1 MKNFLVY
8 IDDSGSPGQPP
19 ANKFLAPDTKIWVAV
34 ILSLEDKKY
43 IDYQIE
49 LAKKQF
55 EQGLQF
61 SEFHFTEIYS
71 GKNDFKGVDSKVRLE
86 IFEVFVKIYNSI
98 KPYVLVAGAGI
109 GTLKKSGF
117 SEAYIN
123 TKENDF
129 NFSKPSDYALN
140 TLLLIINEYFIENYK
155 DDIIEVEITID
166 EGRQNA
172 NTTQI
177 LTDFVGICKEL
188 NYKSS
193 IDVYGLQF
201 VDFIAFYINRTQ
213 NNYSK
218 NRSKFDNEF
227 MRIVGNLQLN
237 SNLKM
242 FSVSDLDEL
251 NKDVVESFL
260 STKETVDI
268 ETIQYIEEINNFLP
282 KIRECISKKP
292 SVCDKRKILQH
303 IKKLKQ
309 VHINN
314 ISDEFK
320 LFLDSAERFLS
331 NKH

>member
-1 MKNFLVY
+1 MKNFLIY

-55 EQGLQF
+55 EQELQF

-98 KPYVLVAGAGI
+98 KPYVLVAGTGI
-109 GTLKKSGF
+109 GTLKNSGF

-177 LTDFVGICKEL
+177 LTDFIGICKEL

-193 IDVYGLQF
+193 IDVYALQF

-218 NRSKFDNEF
+218 NRSKFDNKF

-237 SNLKM
+237 SNLEM

-251 NKDVVESFL
+251 NKDVIESFL

-320 LFLDSAERFLS
+320 LFLDSAERFLES
-331 NKH
+331 M